1 MDEEK
6 IINSEQDSEEKTPVE
21 NQKQAERKFCV
32 KCGAE
37 LDDGQLFCPKCG
49 QKVGEKI
56 ELSSDKRINNGEM
69 PIKRIIMAAIAVIAL
84 VAVVFIVRG
93 TQAKSITLSKD
104 NLTIKVGNMETLTY
118 TIDPEKTKNKE
129 VTWTS
134 SSESIAKVNNGI
146 VSGVNEGDCIITAT
160 TKNGK
165 TDTCEV
171 TITSAGPDLQAIY
184 NDYCS
189 SLYAS
194 VASDGSYLDIDTNP
208 DDKEEYFDSDAYEAI
223 VAVNEALGLP
233 ESVLNKMD
241 QTRSVDGMQ
250 SYSTDELEIT
260 WTYHPDKGIEVDYSL
275 K

>member
-146 VSGVNEGDCIITAT
+146 VPYRLYMTYGDKSILEENFECMGRWMAYIEKRAKEGIP
-160 TKNGK
+160 GK
-165 TDTCEV
+165 
-171 TITSAGPDLQAIY
+171 
-184 NDYCS
+184 
-189 SLYAS
+189 
-194 VASDGSYLDIDTNP
+194 
-208 DDKEEYFDSDAYEAI
+208 
-223 VAVNEALGLP
+223 
-233 ESVLNKMD
+233 
-241 QTRSVDGMQ
+241 
-250 SYSTDELEIT
+250 
-260 WTYHPDKGIEVDYSL
+260 L
-275 K
+275 KD